1 MKLQKLMARA
11 ALLLGLSLATSAIA
25 GNHADYVGAG
35 PFKTG
40 PEVTKKCMECH
51 EAETKSFMKSV
62 H

>member
-25 GNHADYVGAG
+25 GNHADYVGTG

-40 PEVTKKCMECH
+40 P
-51 EAETKSFMKSV
+51 
-62 H
+62 